1 MAKKVFLSEI
11 IKFLGES
18 VSAIHGFK
26 DDFYLC
32 GIASLERSYKD
43 LIDWVHPNCIDAQK
57 TAEASMSRLII
68 TSQNVSYTR
77 ALQDAE
83 KVLIQVENPYYTIAI
98 VGNEFFVEKPHPG
111 VHESAVLS
119 DSASIGQNASIGAN
133 AVIDGC
139 TIGDNCVIA
148 ENVIIRKCVT
158 IGDHVTV
165 KAGAILGEA
174 GFNFIDNK
182 KGGLMRF
189 PQLGRVII
197 GDWVDIGSHTCVD
210 RGAFSDTIIGDNAK
224 INNLC
229 HIAHNVQIG
238 EKTIIAAHVNVSG
251 STQIGSN
258 VWIGPNATFRGHQT
272 VGDHAFIGSGANVV
286 SDIPSNEVWVG
297 NPARF
302 LRKNEK

>member
-1 MAKKVFLSEI
+1 
-11 IKFLGES
+11 
-18 VSAIHGFK
+18 
-26 DDFYLC
+26 
-32 GIASLERSYKD
+32 
-43 LIDWVHPNCIDAQK
+43 
-57 TAEASMSRLII
+57 MSRLII

-83 KVLIQVENPYYTIAI
+83 KVLIQVENPYNTIAI

-286 SDIPSNEVWVG
+286 CDVPSNEVWVG

-302 LRKNEK
+302 LRKNDK